1 LDGRVVTATGVRP
14 PAPGGSAAPAL
25 PALRWPW
32 GRRTWLFLAS
42 RRIPAALA
50 ALAALGL
57 AMRAALEWH
66 WNLGSAGAAA
76 QAVPVL
82 IEAGAAA
89 VVAVSTHSPFGEPER
104 ATGRWLP
111 YLRLGTAVALTAA
124 AFGALAAG
132 AASAGLSG
140 GSLDLLRNV
149 AGMAGLGLLTAVVA
163 GGLLAWIGPLGYMM
177 AAEIGLTAGWG
188 SPWLWP
194 GRPPH
199 DLGGALC
206 AGLVFTAGLILTT
219 VRGARDASH
228 E

>member
-1 LDGRVVTATGVRP
+1 MTATGLRT
-14 PAPGGSAAPAL
+14 PAPGGSTAPAL

-32 GRRTWLFLAS
+32 GRRAWLFLAS
-42 RRIPAALA
+42 RRVPTALA

-66 WNLGSAGAAA
+66 WSLGSAGSAA

-82 IEAGAAA
+82 IEGGAAA

-104 ATGRWLP
+104 AAGRWLP
-111 YLRLGTAVALTAA
+111 WLRLGTAVALTAA

-132 AASAGLSG
+132 VAGAGLSG

-149 AGMAGLGLLTAVVA
+149 AGMAGLGLLTAVVT
-163 GGLLAWIGPLGYMM
+163 GGLLAWVGPLGYMM
-177 AAEIGLTAGWG
+177 LAEIGLTAGWG
-188 SPWLWP
+188 NPLLWP

-206 AGLVFTAGLILTT
+206 ASLVFAAGLIATT